1 MEDEREKGGKLT
13 HVILGISAWADEGL
27 LKSGFY
33 PPEVKTPA
41 GRLNYYASRF
51 AVAEIDSTYHSFATA
66 RSVAAWL
73 ENTPEGFQ
81 FNIKAFSMFTQHP
94 TRYQSLPRGFR
105 EAYQG
110 RFEAKASL
118 YAHHLPEDAL
128 DDLWRGFARTATELR
143 TAGKLGAL
151 LFQFPPWFHPSPANY
166 EYIASCRKRL
176 PEFPIA
182 VEFRVGSWLSQQH
195 LADTLGVLKENG
207 MTLVC
212 VDEPQ
217 GLKTSVPPVVE
228 ATAPLAI
235 VRFHGR
241 NKETWESQNAI
252 PDGKFDYLY
261 TTEELLE
268 WVPKI
273 KELAKRSET
282 LQVIFKNKHADNPVR
297 NASEMRGLLG
307 L

>member
-1 MEDEREKGGKLT
+1 MTR
-13 HVILGISAWADEGL
+13 VILGISAWADEGL

-33 PPEVKTPA
+33 PPDVKTPG
-41 GRLNYYASRF
+41 GRLSYYSSKF
-51 AVAEIDSTYHSFATA
+51 ALAEIDSTYHSFATA
-66 RSVAAWL
+66 RSIATWL
-73 ENTPEGFQ
+73 GNTPEGFQ

-94 TRYQSLPRGFR
+94 TRYQSLPRNFR
-105 EAYQG
+105 ETYQG
-110 RFEAKASL
+110 RIEPKASL
-118 YAHHLPEDAL
+118 YAHHFPEDAL
-128 DDLWRGFARTATELR
+128 GDLWQGFARTAGEFR
-143 TAGKLGAL
+143 TAGKLGAV

-176 PEFPIA
+176 PGLPLA
-182 VEFRVGSWLSQQH
+182 VEFRVGSWLSPQH
-195 LADTLGVLKENG
+195 LADTLGVLRENV

-217 GLKTSVPPVVE
+217 GLKTSVPPFAE

-261 TTEELLE
+261 RTDELQE

-273 KELAKRSET
+273 NELAKRSET
-282 LQVIFKNKHADNPVR
+282 VQVIFKNKHADNPVR
-297 NASEMRGLLG
+297 NAAEMKVLLG